1 MGHRHCSV
9 VQKLPPLNEVLFNFA
24 RAITKI
30 VTGPDSVLLEIPA
43 QFLRLNGTD
52 GCNEP
57 PVMLAVH
64 IWLARRGGLIDET
77 RASGGTTHSI
87 VFVELQISEFED
99 QFL

>member
-9 VQKLPPLNEVLFNFA
+9 VQKLPPLNEVLFNFV

-64 IWLARRGGLIDET
+64 IWLARRGGRLYET
-77 RASGGTTHSI
+77 RASGGTTDRL
-87 VFVELQISEFED
+87 VFVDRPINEFQD
-99 QFL
+99 QFF